1 MMQPG
6 TYYIG
11 DLCYVMHGEWDE
23 FCSLTIS
30 GDKVLDGEFNLKD
43 GRRFAT
49 FTTRWGDGNY
59 FDQNGKSYDVDA
71 GLIGCIRLADI
82 DLTNPENS
90 LIGGNIVEFV
100 QPFSTFSAGGEI
112 RIGNVL
118 IDTDPAEVEEELEEE
133 Y

>member
-6 TYYIG
+6 KYYIG

-30 GDKVLDGEFNLKD
+30 GDKVLDGEFNLAD

-49 FTTRWGDGNY
+49 FTTKWGDGNY

-71 GLIGCIRLADI
+71 GLIGCIRLDDI

-100 QPFSTFSAGGEI
+100 QPFSTFSAGSEI

>member
-6 TYYIG
+6 KYYIG

-49 FTTRWGDGNY
+49 FTTAWGDGNY

-71 GLIGCIRLADI
+71 GLIGCIRLDDI

-90 LIGGNIVEFV
+90 LIGGNIIEFV

-112 RIGNVL
+112 RIGSIL

>member
-6 TYYIG
+6 KYYIG

-23 FCSLTIS
+23 FCSLTIC

-49 FTTRWGDGNY
+49 FTTQWGDGNY

-71 GLIGCIRLADI
+71 GLIGCIRLDDI

-90 LIGGNIVEFV
+90 LIGGNIIEFV
-100 QPFSTFSAGGEI
+100 QPFSTFKAGGEI